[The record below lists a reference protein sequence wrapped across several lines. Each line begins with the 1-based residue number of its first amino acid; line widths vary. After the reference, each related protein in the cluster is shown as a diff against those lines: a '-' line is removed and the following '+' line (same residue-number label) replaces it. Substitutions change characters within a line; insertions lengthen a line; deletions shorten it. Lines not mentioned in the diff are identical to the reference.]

1 MSMSYILYRQ
11 LQLSLLFW
19 LTGGGVS
26 KLIKPLDIREQ
37 IPAIKTQADSLEIA
51 WPDGYR
57 SRYLYYWLR
66 ENCHCPNCTHQ
77 EAWERIVDFMTI
89 PLDITPASFSTDAR
103 GLHITW
109 PGHGTACDGTFYSWD
124 WLNRHR
130 CEKAARLARKK
141 RRTAW
146 TAAEF
151 DKQSVSVDYD
161 GIMNSDEDL
170 LELLEHIDDT
180 GVAIVTDVPVENL
193 AVVGLAER
201 VAFLEESHFG
211 RYFDVESK
219 PNPENLAYTPQALYP
234 HNDLPSRRHL
244 PGIQFLH
251 CLHND
256 ARGGESILVDSI
268 ASARKLQQM
277 DRSAFNLLSTLKV
290 TFSSID
296 DDWHIINRGTIIEVD
311 EDGDIIGTRLHPA
324 LLGPVDIEP
333 ELQAEFYRAHRAF
346 LGIAT
351 STEKQF
357 KFRLNQGD
365 CQVFDNARI
374 MHARSAFDPN
384 SGYRHLQGCYV
395 CRDDL
400 QSRLEVLRRKGRDHR
415 QT

>member
-1 MSMSYILYRQ
+1 MKSE
-11 LQLSLLFW
+11 
-19 LTGGGVS
+19 
-26 KLIKPLDIREQ
+26 DIREQ
-37 IPAIKTQADSLEIA
+37 IPEIQAQADSLEIT
-51 WPDGYR
+51 WSEGYR
-57 SRYLYYWLR
+57 SHHLYYWLR
-66 ENCHCPNCTHQ
+66 ENCHCPKCTHQ
-77 EAWERIVDFMTI
+77 EAWERIVDFMAI
-89 PLDITPASFSTDAR
+89 PPDIAPASFSGDAR
-103 GLHITW
+103 GLYITW
-109 PGHGTACDGTFYSWD
+109 PEHEAACAGSFYSWD

-130 CEKAARLARKK
+130 CEQTARLARKK
-141 RRTAW
+141 QRTAW

-151 DKQSVSVDYD
+151 GKNAISVDFA
-161 GIMNSDEDL
+161 GVMNSREGL
-170 LELLEHIDDT
+170 LELLEHIDDVGVGIVT
-180 GVAIVTDVPVENL
+180 GVPSENL
-193 AVVGLAER
+193 AVVRLAER

-268 ASARKLQQM
+268 ASARKLQQT
-277 DRSAFNLLSTLKV
+277 DSAAFNLLSTRKV
-290 TFSSID
+290 TFTSMA
-296 DDWHIINRGTIIEVD
+296 DDWHIVNRGTVIEVD

-333 ELQAEFYRAHRAF
+333 ELQAEFYRAHRMF
-346 LGIAT
+346 LSIAT
-351 STEKQF
+351 SAEMQF
-357 KFRLNQGD
+357 KFRLNKGD
-365 CQVFDNARI
+365 CQVFDNYRI
-374 MHARSAFDPN
+374 MHARNAFDPD

-400 QSRLEVLRRKGRDHR
+400 QSRLEILRRKGRDFR

>member
-1 MSMSYILYRQ
+1 M
-11 LQLSLLFW
+11 
-19 LTGGGVS
+19 
-26 KLIKPLDIREQ
+26 KHEDIRGQ
-37 IPAIKTQADSLEIA
+37 IPEIQAQADSLEIT
-51 WPDGYR
+51 WPEGYR
-57 SRYLYYWLR
+57 SHHLYYWLR
-66 ENCHCPNCTHQ
+66 ENCHCPKCTHQ
-77 EAWERIVDFMTI
+77 EAWERIVDFMAI
-89 PLDITPASFSTDAR
+89 PLDIAPATFSGDAR

-109 PGHGTACDGTFYSWD
+109 PEHEATCAGSFYSWG

-130 CEKAARLARKK
+130 CEQTARLARKK
-141 RRTAW
+141 QRTAW
-146 TAAEF
+146 TASEF
-151 DKQSVSVDYD
+151 GKKAISVDFA
-161 GIMNSDEDL
+161 GVMNSREGL
-170 LELLEHIDDT
+170 LELLEHIDDVGVGIVT
-180 GVAIVTDVPVENL
+180 GVPSENL
-193 AVVGLAER
+193 AVVRLAER

-268 ASARKLQQM
+268 ASARKLQQT
-277 DRSAFNLLSTLKV
+277 DTAAFNLLSTRKV
-290 TFSSID
+290 TFTSMA
-296 DDWHIINRGTIIEVD
+296 DDWHIVNRGTVIEVD

-333 ELQAEFYRAHRAF
+333 ELQAEFYRAHRMF
-346 LGIAT
+346 LSIAT
-351 STEKQF
+351 SAEMQF
-357 KFRLNQGD
+357 KFRLNKGD
-365 CQVFDNARI
+365 CQVFDNYRI
-374 MHARSAFDPN
+374 MHARNAFDPD

-400 QSRLEVLRRKGRDHR
+400 QSRLELLRRKGRDFR

>member
-1 MSMSYILYRQ
+1 M
-11 LQLSLLFW
+11 
-19 LTGGGVS
+19 
-26 KLIKPLDIREQ
+26 KPLDIREQ
-37 IPAIKTQADSLEIA
+37 IPAIKAQADSLEIA
-51 WPDGYR
+51 WPEGYR
-57 SRYLYYWLR
+57 SRHLFYWLR
-66 ENCHCPNCTHQ
+66 ENCHCPKCTHQ
-77 EAWERIVDFMTI
+77 DAWERIVDFMAI
-89 PLDITPASFSTDAR
+89 PLDIKPASFSSDGH

-109 PGHGTACDGTFYSWD
+109 PEHKAACDGTFYSWD

-130 CEKAARLARKK
+130 SEQAARLASKK
-141 RRTAW
+141 HRRAW
-146 TAAEF
+146 IATEF
-151 DKQSVSVDYD
+151 DKSSVSVDYAD
-161 GIMNSDEDL
+161 VMSSDAAL
-170 LELLEHIDDT
+170 LEMLEHIDDT
-180 GVAIVTDVPVENL
+180 GVAIVTGVPVENL

-268 ASARKLQQM
+268 ASARKLQQI
-277 DRSAFNLLSTLKV
+277 DRAAYNLLSTRKV

-296 DDWHIINRGTIIEVD
+296 DDWHIVNRGTIIEVD
-311 EDGDIIGTRLHPA
+311 EDGDITGTRLHPA

-333 ELQAEFYRAHRAF
+333 ELQAEFYRAHRTF

-351 STEKQF
+351 STEMQF
-357 KFRLNQGD
+357 KFRLNKGD

-384 SGYRHLQGCYV
+384 SGYRHLQGCYI

-400 QSRLEVLRRKGRDHR
+400 QSLLEVLRRKGRDFR

>member
-1 MSMSYILYRQ
+1 M
-11 LQLSLLFW
+11 
-19 LTGGGVS
+19 
-26 KLIKPLDIREQ
+26 LITSQDIREP
-37 IPAIKTQADSLEIA
+37 IPAVQARADSLEIA
-51 WPDGYR
+51 WPGGYR
-57 SRYLYYWLR
+57 SRHLYYWLR
-66 ENCHCPNCTHQ
+66 ENCHCPKCTHYD
-77 EAWERIVDFMTI
+77 AWERIVDFTAI
-89 PLDITPASFSTDAR
+89 PLDIKPAAFSGDGH

-109 PGHGTACDGTFYSWD
+109 PEHGAACDGTFYSWD

-130 CEKAARLARKK
+130 SEQAVRLARKK
-141 RRTAW
+141 RHRAW

-151 DKQSVSVDYD
+151 DHRGVSVDYARAMSSNE
-161 GIMNSDEDL
+161 GL
-170 LELLEHIDDT
+170 LELLEHVDDT
-180 GVAIVTDVPVENL
+180 GVAIVTGVPVENL
-193 AVVGLAER
+193 AVVALAER

-268 ASARKLQQM
+268 AAARKLQRT
-277 DRSAFNLLSTLKV
+277 DTAAFDLLSTLKV
-290 TFSSID
+290 RFTSMD
-296 DDWHIINRGTIIEVD
+296 DDWHIVNRGVVIEVD

-346 LGIAT
+346 LGIVT
-351 STEKQF
+351 SAEIQYR
-357 KFRLNQGD
+357 FRLNKGD
-365 CQVFDNARI
+365 CQVFDNTRI

-395 CRDDL
+395 CKDDF